1 MYYYS
6 VLYFLSPF
14 LCTVETALS
23 QNIKNIEIPT
33 LSPTYED
40 DEKPSNDTL

>member
-14 LCTVETALS
+14 LCMVETALS
-23 QNIKNIEIPT
+23 QNKNIEIPT

-40 DEKPSNDTL
+40 DEKPSNDIL